1 MSNNAPKKILIAPL
15 DWGLGHT
22 ARCVPIISYILSQ
35 GHIPV
40 VAGNAAQRS
49 FIEETFGDID
59 FIHLDGYNIVYSNA
73 NKWAQAGL
81 LSQLP
86 QIKKTIAAE
95 NKWLADL
102 CQSRQ
107 IDGIISDNRY
117 GLYHNKIPSVIIT
130 HQLQVQTGFGA
141 LANNIVRYIHHKYL
155 GKFWSVWVPDVQ
167 DEMHNLAGKLSH
179 SIVKPVTTQYI
190 GLLSRFAGKRYPAT
204 AKKYL
209 LVLLSGPEPARTEL
223 QTLLLQQ
230 LANYAAPVVFVA
242 GSETAAP
249 PASLPANITWH
260 NRLPHQQLG
269 PILAGAS
276 MVICRSGYSTLMDLA
291 ALNKRAIL
299 IPTPGQTE
307 QEYLAKR
314 MMQKQA
320 FMSVK
325 QNKLDIATALTNL
338 ASAQFSLLPTETWFS
353 QYTSVLDTWLASLQP
368 MR

>member
-1 MSNNAPKKILIAPL
+1 MTNTTPKKILIAPL

-40 VAGNAAQRS
+40 VAGNETQRT

-59 FIHLDGYNIVYSNA
+59 FIHLDGYNIVYTKA

-95 NKWLADL
+95 NKWLADV
-102 CQSRQ
+102 CQARQ

-130 HQLQVQTGFGA
+130 HQLQVQTGFGTI
-141 LANNIVRYIHHKYL
+141 ANNIVRSIHHKYL
-155 GKFWSVWVPDVQ
+155 NKFWSVWVPDVQ
-167 DEMHNLAGKLSH
+167 DEQHNLAGRLSH
-179 SIVKPVTTQYI
+179 SLVKPVTTQYI

-204 AKKYL
+204 SKKYL
-209 LVLLSGPEPARTEL
+209 LVLLSGPEPARSEFEA
-223 QTLLLQQ
+223 LLLHQ
-230 LANYAAPVVFVA
+230 LAGYTEPVVFVA
-242 GSETAAP
+242 GSENTNN
-249 PASLPANITWH
+249 PANLPANITWY

-269 PILAGAS
+269 PLLAGAAT
-276 MVICRSGYSTLMDLA
+276 VICRSGYSTLMDLV
-291 ALNKRAIL
+291 ALNKRAFL
-299 IPTPGQTE
+299 VPTPGQTE

-314 MMQKQA
+314 MMQEKA
-320 FMSVK
+320 FYSVK
-325 QNKLDIATALTNL
+325 QSKFDLKKAINELGTQKLL
-338 ASAQFSLLPTETWFS
+338 QLPADTWHS
-353 QYTSVLDTWLASLQP
+353 RYQPILDTWLASLQP